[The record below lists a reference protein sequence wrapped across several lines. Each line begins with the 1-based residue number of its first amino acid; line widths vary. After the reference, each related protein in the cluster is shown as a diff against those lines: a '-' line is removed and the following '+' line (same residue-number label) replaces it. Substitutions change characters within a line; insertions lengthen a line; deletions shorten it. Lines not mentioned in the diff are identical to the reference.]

1 MVGHRYYNPEWG
13 RWIQPDDI
21 EYLDPS
27 SINGLNLYAY
37 CNNDPINYSDPSGHF
52 AISAIV
58 IGVVFGFVG
67 TMITDYMEDR
77 KLFDGSQDFWD
88 YFGNSIAGGIGG
100 LAGAFGLN
108 MLGSMLFSVAGDTVG
123 AFLSGDIDFCGF
135 ISGDASAWKSFGQTV
150 ALSLGMSILSS
161 GISSAV
167 SDAFGT
173 SQYKAIR
180 GVSNKN
186 IKVNKYLKG
195 LTGSYKKAGV
205 NALKIGADSMDDFLK
220 ALRKTTSNVI
230 VTELS
235 GNFVSTSLGIWF

>member
-1 MVGHRYYNPEWG
+1 MNV
-13 RWIQPDDI
+13 
-21 EYLDPS
+21 
-27 SINGLNLYAY
+27 
-37 CNNDPINYSDPSGHF
+37 DPSGHF
-52 AISAIV
+52 AISALI
-58 IGVVFGFVG
+58 IGLAFGFAG
-67 TMITDYMEDR
+67 TMLTDLLDDGEI
-77 KLFDGSQDFWD
+77 FNGSQDWRD
-88 YFGNSIAGGIGG
+88 YLGNTIAGGIGG

-123 AFLSGDIDFCGF
+123 GLVSGDIN
-135 ISGDASAWKSFGQTV
+135 SWESLGQTV
-150 ALSLGMSILSS
+150 VLSLGMSILSS

-205 NALKIGADSMDDFLK
+205 NALKIGANSMDDFLK
-220 ALRKTTSNVI
+220 VFRKTTSNAI
-230 VTELS
+230 VTELT
-235 GNFVSTSLGIWF
+235 GNLVSTSIGIWFLEERIWEIKEKNLGY